1 MFEIK
6 TLSDKYRHGSAGVLV
21 KNVLDCQLQPHE
33 PSFSQERLIIYH
45 VDFKLRGHQGY
56 PDAKDIT
63 ILMISAEEYLK
74 KKKEE
79 CCAFRP

>member
-6 TLSDKYRHGSAGVLV
+6 TLLDGNRHRVLV
-21 KNVLDCQLQPHE
+21 KSVLDCQLQLHE
-33 PSFSQERLIIYH
+33 PSFTQERLIIHH
-45 VDFKLRGHQGY
+45 VDFKPRGHREY
-56 PDAKDIT
+56 PDAKDIA

-74 KKKEE
+74 KKKKEE